1 MKQDLITSK
10 VNKFKMLER
19 EVLER
24 YVAAEEFME
33 IVKNRQVQLFEKLE
47 ETSNDLE
54 VARQKAKETSNDLE
68 VARQN
73 AEESEKQFTKTCE
86 ELRKVRLIFLCSLFV

>member
-1 MKQDLITSK
+1 MKQDLITST
-10 VNKFKMLER
+10 VYEFQMLER

-24 YVAAEEFME
+24 YDAAEEFME

-54 VARQKAKETSNDLE
+54 VARQ
-68 VARQN
+68 N
-73 AEESEKQFTKTCE
+73 AKTCE
-86 ELRKVRLIFLCSLFV
+86 ELRKVRLIFLC

>member
-1 MKQDLITSK
+1 MKQDLITSTISECG
-10 VNKFKMLER
+10 MLER
-19 EVLER
+19 EVIER
-24 YVAAEEFME
+24 YYAAEEFME

-47 ETSNDLE
+47 
-54 VARQKAKETSNDLE
+54 ETSNDLE

-86 ELRKVRLIFLCSLFV
+86 ELRKVRLIFLC

>member
-1 MKQDLITSK
+1 MKQDLITST
-10 VNKFKMLER
+10 VSEFEMLER

-24 YVAAEEFME
+24 YDAAEEFME

-47 ETSNDLE
+47 ETANDLE
-54 VARQKAKETSNDLE
+54 VARQNAEETSNDLK

-86 ELRKVRLIFLCSLFV
+86 ELRKVRLIIFC